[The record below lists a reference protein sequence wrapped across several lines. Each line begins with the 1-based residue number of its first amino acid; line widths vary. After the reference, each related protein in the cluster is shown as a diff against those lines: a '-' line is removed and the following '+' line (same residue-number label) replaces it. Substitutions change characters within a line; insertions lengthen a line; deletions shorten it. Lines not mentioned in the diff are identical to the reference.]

1 MRQEP
6 ALVVVAATPEM
17 TSRTAECERMVE
29 RAIDELKQ
37 AVTIQHEL
45 LCRLLDEQYPLPLNL
60 AEALED
66 AANRLLDFS
75 EGITQR
81 NIAKAMRDVWLV
93 D

>member
-1 MRQEP
+1 MRREP
-6 ALVVVAATPEM
+6 ALAVVATAEPKDKD
-17 TSRTAECERMVE
+17 AECERMVE
-29 RAIDELKQ
+29 RAIEELKQ
-37 AVTIQHEL
+37 AVVIQHEL

-81 NIAKAMRDVWLV
+81 NLAKAMRDVWLV